1 MKNTLFIVSV
11 YAPDL
16 ERQQMVRDLV
26 YYLKQ
31 NQKDILLLSH
41 TLLPQDIIDSSNYYF
56 YDERNEIYL
65 DERFKWKYFFDI
77 NGNYMIES
85 SLVCPNFS
93 TLLPVYNFILQGIM
107 ISKVLGYEYIHYM
120 EYDFSINNLG
130 LLDKNIEYLQDNDVV
145 LYKHDVDGYGVLL
158 GYMCLKLLNFQLNE
172 LYFSKEN
179 LLNEYLNYNLKV
191 ENFLFD
197 LFFKHKN
204 HLIKDYDSILE
215 FLIPSQYQSSKK
227 EYKEPLFPLVYKE
240 KENYDHEDLFW
251 AVNNSKDKVLNF
263 SIIVNNTTIHNLQ
276 INPYLSELGGLGS
289 LENIHNIKFLYENK
303 IVKEY
308 NLETQKQKITLMEN
322 TKLIKLT

>member
-1 MKNTLFIVSV
+1 MKNTLFVVSV

-41 TLLPQDIIDSSNYYF
+41 TLLPQDIIDSCNYYF
-56 YDERNEIYL
+56 YDERNEVIL

-77 NGNYMIES
+77 NGNYMVES

-107 ISKVLGYEYIHYM
+107 ISKLLGYEYIHYM
-120 EYDFSINNLG
+120 EYDFSVKSLEELEKNTKLLQTQDAIFYQHNLP
-130 LLDKNIEYLQDNDVV
+130 KYSI
-145 LYKHDVDGYGVLL
+145 LL
-158 GYMCLKLLNFQLNE
+158 GYMCLKVSNFKLDE
-172 LYFSKEN
+172 LYFLKEN
-179 LLNEYLNYNLKV
+179 IINEFYGYNFKV

-197 LFFKHKN
+197 LFFKHKQYI
-204 HLIKDYDSILE
+204 IKDYDLIHE
-215 FLIPSQYQSSKK
+215 FLIPSKYQSSKK
-227 EYKEPLFPLVYKE
+227 EYKEPLFPLVYSKE
-240 KENYDHEDLFW
+240 FQNSEDIFW
-251 AVNNSKDKVLNF
+251 AFNNSKYEEIITFN
-263 SIIVNNTTIHNLQ
+263 IIVNNKTIYD
-276 INPYLSELGGLGS
+276 ISVEDKTSTFGGLGL
-289 LENIHNIKFLYENK
+289 LENIHNVKFLYKNK

-308 NLETQKQKITLMEN
+308 NLETQEQKITLIKN